1 MLEVGDPC
9 SKGLTGNL
17 QSCKMGTV
25 LDVIFFQDSPP
36 FFCSWWKGEEETY
49 SYRAGLWN
57 VRQKPLAALHFPEA
71 NINCQDD
78 NHNAGNSTLK
88 TSTAAPKP
96 RSGTE
101 AQSGSPCSSSP
112 APRPG
117 GSGPVCVG
125 LPPGT
130 PPLATAST
138 KAEATSVTP
147 ASRLGSGSALEVALL
162 QRCLRAAEGRDT
174 ASWAAGSSPPRWESQ
189 PRRILLPCSA
199 CRSSLGLL
207 ETKFFPLKI

>member
-1 MLEVGDPC
+1 MA
-9 SKGLTGNL
+9 
-17 QSCKMGTV
+17 
-25 LDVIFFQDSPP
+25 
-36 FFCSWWKGEEETY
+36 
-49 SYRAGLWN
+49 YRAGLWN

-138 KAEATSVTP
+138 KAEASSVTP